1 MNKTSDQFI
10 GKLLKSWVDRR
21 KPPVNAR
28 AKLLAAAAYTTSREK
43 TLYPLLQDTR
53 YYSPHILRSDE
64 CAKVLLLL
72 INETVFRSGFQMRV
86 I

>member
-10 GKLLKSWVDRR
+10 GKLLKIWVDRH

-28 AKLLAAAAYTTSREK
+28 ARLLGAAAHTASREK
-43 TLYPLLQDTR
+43 AQLPQFPDSR

-64 CAKVLLLL
+64 CAQVLLLI

>member
-1 MNKTSDQFI
+1 MNKTSEQFI
-10 GKLLKSWVDRR
+10 GKLLKTWVDRH

-28 AKLLAAAAYTTSREK
+28 ARLLAAAAYNASREK
-43 TLYPLLQDTR
+43 ANLPPLPDPR

-64 CAKVLLLL
+64 SAQVLLLI

>member
-1 MNKTSDQFI
+1 MNKISDQFI
-10 GKLLKSWVDRR
+10 GKLFKVWVDRH

-28 AKLLAAAAYTTSREK
+28 ARLLAAAANNASREK
-43 TLYPLLQDTR
+43 EHLPMLPDPR

-64 CAKVLLLL
+64 CAQVLLLI